1 MATKDESEQQATSP
15 GDGVSG
21 TAETYTGMRLDA
33 TALKTL
39 AHPLRSRLLSALRV
53 GGAATATDLAR
64 RLGTNS
70 GATSYHLRRLESV
83 GLVTDTGDGEGK
95 RRLWRAS
102 TDSHQYDPSDFAGDE
117 DAETA
122 LGWLQRDYSRHLGEQ
137 FERWL
142 DVEHTWPPEWQDA
155 VGMGDSFVIATAEQV
170 SAMTEEVW
178 AVFEKYR
185 RIGQGNPNARRV
197 AVYLVD
203 YPLDLDR
210 APRGGAQR

>member
-1 MATKDESEQQATSP
+1 MSTEGPSDY
-15 GDGVSG
+15 SG
-21 TAETYTGMRLDA
+21 IRLDA

-39 AHPLRSRLLSALRV
+39 AHPLRSRLLGALRKA
-53 GGAATATDLAR
+53 GPATATDLAA

-83 GLVTDTGDGEGK
+83 GLVADTGEGEGK

-102 TDSHQYDPSDFAGDE
+102 TESHQYEPSDFVGDE

-122 LGWLQRDYSRHLGEQ
+122 LNWLVRDYIRHLGEQ

-142 DVEHTWPPEWQDA
+142 DVEGSWPTPWRDA
-155 VGMGDSFVIATAEQV
+155 AGMSDTFVIATPEQLQELKAELDDV
-170 SAMTEEVW
+170 VMR
-178 AVFEKYR
+178 YR
-185 RIGQGNPNARRV
+185 RVGQGNPSARRL
-197 AVYLVD
+197 AVYSVI

-210 APRGGAQR
+210 IPRAQEQS